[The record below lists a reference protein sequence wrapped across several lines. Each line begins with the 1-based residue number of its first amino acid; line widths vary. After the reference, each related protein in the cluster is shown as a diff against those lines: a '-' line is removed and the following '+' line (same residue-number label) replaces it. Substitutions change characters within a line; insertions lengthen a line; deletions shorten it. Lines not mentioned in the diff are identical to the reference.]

1 MCQKAGQL
9 GLGGRRVRHVAV
21 GPASSRA
28 ISTPGLSLSCLTI
41 SWGTALMTE
50 KRESSA
56 QFRSHITIYTILF
69 IHILENKDLA
79 DSGIL

>member
-1 MCQKAGQL
+1 M
-9 GLGGRRVRHVAV
+9 
-21 GPASSRA
+21 PESRA
-28 ISTPGLSLSCLTI
+28 ARSGWAEGQARGGGTCIVQGDLHTGLSLSCLTI